1 MKTNLLLKT
10 SLLAFLFFTAC
21 TPFSRQAL
29 QQVNTE
35 ASFQQIQQDIDP
47 FRGKT
52 VLWGGVIINTDVR
65 GNGTFIKVLET
76 NLDYETMPVK
86 LDNPNGR
93 FIIYKSGFL
102 DPAVYKQ
109 GRKITVIGTITGKEI
124 DPVGSIKY
132 AYPVVEAKDLYLWRR
147 WLPDRIIPC
156 GSHQIIPP
164 CRLLGGGDNST
175 GLDAPEKPQ

>member
-132 AYPVVEAKDLYLWRR
+132 AYPIVEAKDLYLWREMAAGPYYPMR
-147 WLPDRIIPC
+147 ESPNY
-156 GSHQIIPP
+156 PP
-164 CRLLGGGDNST
+164 MSSFGWW
-175 GLDAPEKPQ
+175 